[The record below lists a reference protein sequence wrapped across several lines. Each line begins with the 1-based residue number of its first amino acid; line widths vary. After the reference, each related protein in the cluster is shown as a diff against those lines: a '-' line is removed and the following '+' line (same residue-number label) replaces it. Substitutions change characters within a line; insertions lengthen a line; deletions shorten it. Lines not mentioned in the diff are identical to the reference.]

1 MNYTSLGAL
10 ELDSYLFY
18 KGKVGNDVAQH
29 WQEILPIDRYIVAA
43 NGLLHEYDRK
53 VLTFLYQPLIGSTC
67 FSLYL
72 TLWTELE
79 ENRLWSESS
88 THHLLMNLMGMNL
101 NDIYEA
107 RLKLEGIGLLKTFVK
122 TDDGERSFIYEL
134 HPPLNPEQFFLDGM
148 LNIYLYRKIGK
159 NHFARL
165 KRFFTDHRKPE
176 EKEYQNVTRAFQ
188 EVFASATPG
197 SLQYLQ
203 DVSEDI
209 EEAGENKQFIGRNET
224 EPIQIDGST
233 FDFHLLEA
241 GLNESLVPKKALTH
255 KVKNV
260 ISNLAFLY
268 NIDPIEMKNFILG
281 AINPNDEIDIED
293 LRKGARDWYQFEN
306 YDQLPS
312 LINRTQPI
320 AHQVQ
325 LTEPKTQEERLIRSF
340 ETTSPLT
347 VFKEISGGVEP
358 SDANLKLLEEVM
370 IKYKLLPGVV
380 NVLIDFVMRETNMQ
394 FSKNYVDS
402 IASHW
407 ARLQVKTV
415 KEAMELAKSK
425 KNAQI
430 DSKNT
435 GKRANKKPIRTEL
448 IPDWFDESPNASVK
462 DNAPENS
469 SEDEAK
475 KRAIEEKLKAF
486 RK

>member
-1 MNYTSLGAL
+1 M
-10 ELDSYLFY
+10 
-18 KGKVGNDVAQH
+18 AQH
-29 WQEILPIDRYIVAA
+29 WQEILPIDRYMVAA

-67 FSLYL
+67 FSLYM
-72 TLWTELE
+72 TLWMELE
-79 ENRLWSESS
+79 ENRLWSETS
-88 THHLLMNLMGMNL
+88 THHLLMNIMEMNL

-107 RLKLEGIGLLKTFVK
+107 RLKLEGIGLLKTYVK
-122 TDDGERSFIYEL
+122 TNGEDRSFIYEL
-134 HPPLNPEQFFLDGM
+134 YPPLNPEQFFLDGM

-165 KRFFTDHRKPE
+165 KRFFTVQQMPG
-176 EKEYQNVTRAFQ
+176 EKEYQDVTRAFQ
-188 EVFASATPG
+188 DVFASAAPG

-209 EEAGENKQFIGRNET
+209 EEAGEHNQFIGRNESN
-224 EPIQIDGST
+224 PIQIDTGS
-233 FDFHLLEA
+233 FDFALLEA
-241 GLNESLVPKKALTH
+241 GLNESLVPKKALTS

-312 LINRTQPI
+312 LINRIQP
-320 AHQVQ
+320 AALQTQ
-325 LTEPKTQEERLIRSF
+325 LTEPKTPEENLIRSY
-340 ETTSPLT
+340 ETTPPLT

-358 SDANLKLLEEVM
+358 SDANLKVLEEVM
-370 IKYKLLPGVV
+370 IKYKLSPGVV
-380 NVLIDFVMRETNMQ
+380 NVLIDFVMRKTKMQ
-394 FSKNYVDS
+394 FSKNYVDAV
-402 IASHW
+402 ASTW
-407 ARLQVKTV
+407 ARLQIKTV
-415 KEAMELAKSK
+415 KEAMELAKNNETAQNENK
-425 KNAQI
+425 KAR
-430 DSKNT
+430 T
-435 GKRANKKPIRTEL
+435 RGNKKPIRTEL
-448 IPDWFDESPNASVK
+448 IPDWFEESPNTPVK
-462 DNAPENS
+462 DSSLENKT
-469 SEDEAK
+469 EDEEK